1 MGFLSMVLAFLQ
13 SHFFLTLPVPKQSF
27 AGQTIIVTGS
37 NTGLGL
43 EAARHLV
50 RLGAAKVIL
59 AVRSIDKGNAAKAS
73 IEASTGREGVVEVWE
88 LDLAHYASVRAF
100 ADRVNATLERLD
112 VVVENAGVLTQQWG
126 MAEDNEIT
134 ITVNVV
140 STFLLALL
148 LLPKLRETS
157 TRFAKD
163 VVLTFTG
170 SFVHWITL
178 FPERKAGHI
187 FEETAK
193 KEKARLWDRYNV
205 SKLMETFIFR
215 ELSEKLSASSKP
227 GSIIT
232 SILNPGVVVTD
243 LNREVQQGVFGIPR
257 RIFMRV
263 IGRTPEEGSRT
274 LVHAAEGAP
283 ETNGQYLDDCRIGE
297 FSTFVN
303 SKEGSVVQKRLWSEL
318 AEKLE
323 TIQPGITQNI

>member
-27 AGQTIIVTGS
+27 AEQTIIVTGS

-73 IEASTGREGVVEVWE
+73 IEASTGRKGVVEVWE
-88 LDLAHYASVRAF
+88 LDLARYASVRAF
-100 ADRVNATLERLD
+100 ADKVNATLERLD

-193 KEKARLWDRYNV
+193 KEKARLWDRYG
-205 SKLMETFIFR
+205 LFIR
-215 ELSEKLSASSKP
+215 SVICSEYLLSLLLQIQCFKTYGDIHLS
-227 GSIIT
+227 
-232 SILNPGVVVTD
+232 
-243 LNREVQQGVFGIPR
+243 
-257 RIFMRV
+257 
-263 IGRTPEEGSRT
+263 
-274 LVHAAEGAP
+274 
-283 ETNGQYLDDCRIGE
+283 
-297 FSTFVN
+297 
-303 SKEGSVVQKRLWSEL
+303 
-318 AEKLE
+318 
-323 TIQPGITQNI
+323 